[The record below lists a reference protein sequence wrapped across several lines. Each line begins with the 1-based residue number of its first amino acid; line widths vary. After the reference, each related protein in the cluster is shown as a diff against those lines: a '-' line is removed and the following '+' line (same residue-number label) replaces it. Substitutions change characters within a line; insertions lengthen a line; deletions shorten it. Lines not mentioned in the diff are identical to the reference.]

1 MIKVDIPEE
10 EVLTSIS
17 LSLKIHERQGVAN
30 IEMIAK
36 IAGTTTAKQHVV
48 KKDCLVICSSH
59 TFVRHVCLIK

>member
-17 LSLKIHERQGVAN
+17 LSLKIHERQGIAN

-36 IAGTTTAKQHVV
+36 IAGTTTESEHSVNTGV
-48 KKDCLVICSSH
+48 
-59 TFVRHVCLIK
+59 